1 VRLTVQ
7 SKSRDLT
14 ARNHSATHLLQAA
27 LRKVLGDHVEQAG
40 SSVNADRLRFD
51 FTHFSG
57 MSTDE
62 SRRVEAIV
70 NEEIEAALPVRTD
83 VMSLEDA
90 RKTGAMALFGE
101 KYGDKV
107 RVVRMGDF
115 SIELCGG
122 THVANTSAIGPF
134 KIISEGS
141 VASGVR
147 RIEAITGPAVLR
159 YYTQMEELLETA
171 AAKAKVAADKLP
183 QRVEELQSQ
192 IKELQSEI
200 DHMKSEAAKAS
211 LGDIQAQDVNGI
223 RLVTQKLKDVDMNR
237 LRDLGDEIKTKIGEG
252 VVVLV
257 SDMGGKV
264 NLMVTATDEAVKKG
278 AHAGNLIKQLAPMI
292 GGGGGGKPTM
302 AQAGGKDPSGI
313 DALLKKVSELL

>member
-1 VRLTVQ
+1 
-7 SKSRDLT
+7 
-14 ARNHSATHLLQAA
+14 
-27 LRKVLGDHVEQAG
+27 
-40 SSVNADRLRFD
+40 
-51 FTHFSG
+51 
-57 MSTDE
+57 M
-62 SRRVEAIV
+62 
-70 NEEIEAALPVRTD
+70 
-83 VMSLEDA
+83 
-90 RKTGAMALFGE
+90 
-101 KYGDKV
+101 
-107 RVVRMGDF
+107 
-115 SIELCGG
+115 
-122 THVANTSAIGPF
+122 
-134 KIISEGS
+134 
-141 VASGVR
+141 
-147 RIEAITGPAVLR
+147 
-159 YYTQMEELLETA
+159 
-171 AAKAKVAADKLP
+171 
-183 QRVEELQSQ
+183 QSQ

-211 LGDIQAQDVNGI
+211 RGDIQAQDVNGI